1 MLSLLARQ
9 RMWGHRLPRP
19 GTGRRPAAQPQAR
32 GTVQEAAH
40 PTHASCVSDAPPS
53 SLGQCGV
60 SPLKASASLASAERA
75 SHSKRHSRAAMTGAR
90 SAAARLQAR
99 STNTSIGTA
108 SSRGCSTRVSR
119 QSALRRIRCH
129 RTAAAACS
137 AATRCRSSQKPG
149 KKPARRRIRCHR
161 TAAAARSAATR
172 SAAARSATVDRRS
185 APIRHQPVHAG
196 GRLPSPSRPCA
207 CALWS
212 YPAV

>member
-1 MLSLLARQ
+1 
-9 RMWGHRLPRP
+9 MWGHRLPLP

-40 PTHASCVSDAPPS
+40 PTYASCGSDAPPS

-90 SAAARLQAR
+90 SAAARLKAR

-129 RTAAAACS
+129 RN
-137 AATRCRSSQKPG
+137 RSRLLGGNALQELAE
-149 KKPARRRIRCHR
+149 AREE
-161 TAAAARSAATR
+161 ARSPPHPLPPH
-172 SAAARSATVDRRS
+172 RRS
-185 APIRHQPVHAG
+185 RPLSGNALRRSPLCDG
-196 GRLPSPSRPCA
+196 GPKKRPHPPPTRA
-207 CALWS
+207 CR
-212 YPAV
+212 